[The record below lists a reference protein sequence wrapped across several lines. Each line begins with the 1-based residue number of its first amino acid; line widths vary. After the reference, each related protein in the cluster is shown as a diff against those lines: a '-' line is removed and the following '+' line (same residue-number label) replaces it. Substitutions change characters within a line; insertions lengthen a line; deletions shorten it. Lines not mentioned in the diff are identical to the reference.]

1 MCGIAGILSFTH
13 QRPEAALLEKMSE
26 PLRRR
31 GPDGGHIVCEGPL
44 GFAHRRLGIIDVKAR
59 ADQPLKDA
67 ATGCIIVFN
76 GTIYNYR
83 ELRSV
88 LKDKGHTFTTES
100 DTEVL
105 LKSYIEWGDKC
116 LTHLV
121 GMFAF
126 AVWDPR
132 IQKLFVARD
141 RIGIKPLYFSHD
153 QQNFLFASN
162 TQSLLASQLV
172 DTNINPIA
180 LQYMYT
186 LHAVVPAPYTI
197 FKGIHKLK
205 PAHYLWVDLTGK
217 IEEFQYWSLN
227 AENQHKDWDDRD
239 WKDAIEEKLRTAVRR
254 RLLAADVDV
263 GVLLSGGLDSSL
275 IVALAN
281 EEGVKNLPTFSI
293 GFEDQPEE
301 KGSEFE
307 FSDQVVERYQTDHY
321 KYLIE
326 NGQALTRLPEAVA
339 QMSEPLF
346 GQDAIGFYL
355 LSEKVSQHVRVV
367 QSGQGADEVF
377 GGYFW
382 YPQMAHSEERDPLLR
397 FSQFYFDRDYPELCN
412 TFAPKFQMD
421 DIVGEYVRDQLTKPF
436 ASSYLDQVF
445 RFDTTTLIVD
455 DPVKRV
461 DNMTMAH
468 GLEARVPFLDHELV
482 ELAAS
487 MPDHYKLMQGGK
499 GILKEIARGKVP
511 DSIIDRPKAYFPMP
525 ALKYVRGEF
534 YDMMRDA
541 LTSSAAIER
550 GIFNP
555 EYVTRLLDHPEA
567 KENFTRIQGSKLW
580 HCALLEIW
588 LQKVLP

>member
-1 MCGIAGILSFTH
+1 MCGIAGILSFTDV
-13 QRPEAALLEKMSE
+13 RPEASLLEKMSV
-26 PLRRR
+26 PLQRR
-31 GPDGGHIVCEGPL
+31 GPDGGKVFCEGPI
-44 GFAHRRLGIIDVKAR
+44 GFAHRRLGIIDVDSR
-59 ADQPLKDA
+59 ADQPFHDTE
-67 ATGCIIVFN
+67 TGNTMVFN

-88 LKDKGHTFTTES
+88 LKDKGHKFHTES

-105 LKSYIEWGDKC
+105 LKSYAEWGEKC
-116 LTHLV
+116 LNHLI

-126 AVWDPR
+126 AIWDR
-132 IQKLFVARD
+132 KKQKMFVARD

-153 QQNFLFASN
+153 QKNFLFASN
-162 TQSLLASQLV
+162 TQSLLASKLV
-172 DTNINPIA
+172 DTDINPIA

-205 PAHYLWVDLTGK
+205 PAHYLWVDLQGK
-217 IEEFQYWSLN
+217 IEEFQYWSLD
-227 AENQHKDWDDRD
+227 AENKHSDWADAD
-239 WKDAIEEKLRTAVRR
+239 WRDAIEDKLRTAVRR
-254 RLLAADVDV
+254 RLLAADVPV

-275 IVALAN
+275 IVALAH
-281 EEGVKNLPTFSI
+281 EEGIKDLQTFSI

-307 FSDQVVERYQTDHY
+307 FSDQVVARYQTNHF

-326 NGQALTRLPEAVA
+326 NGQALTRLPEAVS

-355 LSEKVSQHVRVV
+355 LSEQVSKQVRVV

-382 YPQMAHSEERDPLLR
+382 YPQMAESKERDPLLR
-397 FSQFYFDRDYPELCN
+397 FSQYYFDRDYPELCD

-421 DIVGEYVRDQLTKPF
+421 DIVGEYVRDQLTKPY
-436 ASSYLDQVF
+436 ATTYLDQVF
-445 RFDTTTLIVD
+445 RFDTTSLIVD

-487 MPDHYKLMQGGK
+487 MPEHYKLMHGGK
-499 GILKEIARGKVP
+499 GILKEIARGKIP

-534 YDMMRDA
+534 YDMMHSA
-541 LTSSAAIER
+541 LTSEKAKSR

-555 EYVTRLLDHPEA
+555 KYVDRLLNHPESPD
-567 KENFTRIQGSKLW
+567 NFTRIQGSKLW
-580 HCALLEIW
+580 HSALLEIW
-588 LQKVLP
+588 LQEVL